1 MTYWHYT
8 HLMQNESR
16 LDFGYGVQMSDLD
29 EFNFL
34 RYHEKYP
41 KASLL
46 TICEISEE
54 QYKALSEH
62 ITKLNSDGDNR

>member
-1 MTYWHYT
+1 MKKGRET
-8 HLMQNESR
+8 NETDDILALHIYAAGQSR
-16 LDFGYGVQMSDLD
+16 D

-41 KASLL
+41 KAILL

-54 QYKALSEH
+54 QYKALNEH
-62 ITKLNSDGDNR
+62 ITKL

>member
-1 MTYWHYT
+1 MNW
-8 HLMQNESR
+8 SR
-16 LDFGYGVQMSDLD
+16 RWLNWRKIYDILALHIYAAGQSRD

-41 KASLL
+41 KAILL

-54 QYKALSEH
+54 QYKALNEH
-62 ITKLNSDGDNR
+62 ITKL